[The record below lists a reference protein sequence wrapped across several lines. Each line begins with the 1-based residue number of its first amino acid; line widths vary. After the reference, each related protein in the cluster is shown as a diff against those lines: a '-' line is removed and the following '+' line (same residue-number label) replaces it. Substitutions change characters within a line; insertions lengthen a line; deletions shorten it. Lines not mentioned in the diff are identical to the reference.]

1 MSVYTDVQTL
11 QDMFEYCY
19 DVETGEVDEVAEK
32 QLAEYMAKILGA
44 DLEKLCKVRVNLMS
58 KAEAIKAEK
67 DRLAVRQKVAEKE
80 VERINSTILFALK
93 NTGKDKVK
101 AGTFTVSTRKS
112 SQLIVDEDNFKDDRF
127 IEKVVTQKI
136 DKMAIKQAIKQGVIV
151 DGCQIKEVEN
161 LQVK

>member
-1 MSVYTDVQTL
+1 
-11 QDMFEYCY
+11 
-19 DVETGEVDEVAEK
+19 
-32 QLAEYMAKILGA
+32 MA
-44 DLEKLCKVRVNLMS
+44 

-93 NTGKDKVK
+93 NTGKDKVVS
-101 AGTFTVSTRKS
+101 GTFTVSTRKS
-112 SQLIVDEDNFKDDRF
+112 SQLIVDEDNFNDDRF

-136 DKMAIKQAIKQGVIV
+136 DKMAIKQAIKQGEII

>member
-11 QDMFEYCY
+11 QAMFEYCY
-19 DVETGEVDEVAEK
+19 DAETGEVDEGVEK
-32 QLAEYMAKILGA
+32 QLAEYKAEILSA
-44 DLEKLCKVRVNLMS
+44 DLEKLCKVRVNLMV
-58 KAEAIKAEK
+58 KADAIKVEK
-67 DRLAVRQKVAEKE
+67 DRLYARQKIAEKE
-80 VERINSTILFALK
+80 VERINNIILFALH
-93 NTGKDKVK
+93 NSGKDKIT

-112 SQLIVDEDNFKDDRF
+112 SQLIVNEDEFNDDRF

-136 DKMAIKQAIKQGVIV
+136 DKMAVKQAIKQGEII

>member
-1 MSVYTDVQTL
+1 MSVYDDVQAL
-11 QDMFEYCY
+11 QAMFEYCY
-19 DVETGEVDEVAEK
+19 DAETGEVDEGAEK
-32 QLAEYMAKILGA
+32 QLAEYKAEILSA
-44 DLEKLCKVRVNLMS
+44 DLEKLCKVRVNLMA
-58 KAEAIKAEK
+58 KAEAIKDEK
-67 DRLAVRQKVAEKE
+67 DRLAARQKVAEKE

-93 NTGKDKVK
+93 NTGKDKVT

-127 IEKVVTQKI
+127 IEKVFTQKI
-136 DKMAIKQAIKQGVIV
+136 DKMAIKQAIKQGEVI

>member
-1 MSVYTDVQTL
+1 MSVYDDVQAL
-11 QDMFEYCY
+11 QAMFEYCY

-32 QLAEYMAKILGA
+32 QLAEYKAEILGA
-44 DLEKLCKVRVNLMS
+44 DLEKLCKVRVNLMA

-67 DRLAVRQKVAEKE
+67 DRIAARQKVAEKK
-80 VERINSTILFALK
+80 VERINSTIMFALK
-93 NTGKDKVK
+93 NTGKEKVI

-112 SQLIVDEDNFKDDRF
+112 SQLIVNEDEFNNDRF

-136 DKMAIKQAIKQGVIV
+136 DKMAVKQAIKQGEIIN
-151 DGCQIKEVEN
+151 GCQIIVIDN